1 MSFMMRRKRSFDSRS
16 ENIETNRARNSSW
29 PARKKNRVPKN
40 NNSSPA
46 AGVMNA
52 TTGRTTL
59 GAEISD
65 PAELPNNAVCN

>member
-1 MSFMMRRKRSFDSRS
+1 MMRRKRSFDSRS
-16 ENIETNRARNSSW
+16 AKSETKRTRNSTW
-29 PARKKNRVPKN
+29 PARKKNSVPKN

-46 AGVMNA
+46 AGVINA

-65 PAELPNNAVCN
+65 PAEPPNNAACN